1 MKRFILPCVVAAAI
15 LFFLFFF
22 VFEGFQVLPVYEQ
35 KNMETKCAAYKSC
48 GKCLADKDCGWASDY
63 AEGVKG
69 LVGVADD
76 TIIACIPQSGGKP
89 FITSNLSILM
99 LIKNG
104 ARTLTN
110 FVSRPGQCTD
120 VKCEDQKKCSDC
132 VPYDKCAWQQV
143 TGADGNITQSCI
155 NKADA
160 GAANPSKNTI
170 TSVTNCPIPQCSD
183 MTDCRSCANITG
195 CSFCTIS
202 GKCLKNSEFGSG
214 VNQCST
220 DNKVSL
226 PSNCPCGAYTKCDEC
241 AAQAGCAFCKESQKC
256 VNLDRYGMPPAGTC
270 TASSAATSAEQ
281 CTSGKPAFAT
291 MANTRLTAD
300 EMNAMASSLDA
311 AGDSGNLVGTP
322 AMPVQTNTVRPDSGQ
337 PVSAAKNYPMVT
349 PPRPLGASSM
359 PATVRHEADGGS
371 PLENYV
377 KMLVNSQ
384 LAAQGVPTNEPFQVN
399 ETAALANASDYM
411 RKVFRGVV
419 G

>member
-1 MKRFILPCVVAAAI
+1 
-15 LFFLFFF
+15 
-22 VFEGFQVLPVYEQ
+22 
-35 KNMETKCAAYKSC
+35 
-48 GKCLADKDCGWASDY
+48 
-63 AEGVKG
+63 
-69 LVGVADD
+69 
-76 TIIACIPQSGGKP
+76 
-89 FITSNLSILM
+89 
-99 LIKNG
+99 
-104 ARTLTN
+104 
-110 FVSRPGQCTD
+110 
-120 VKCEDQKKCSDC
+120 
-132 VPYDKCAWQQV
+132 
-143 TGADGNITQSCI
+143 
-155 NKADA
+155 
-160 GAANPSKNTI
+160 
-170 TSVTNCPIPQCSD
+170 
-183 MTDCRSCANITG
+183 
-195 CSFCTIS
+195 
-202 GKCLKNSEFGSG
+202 
-214 VNQCST
+214 
-220 DNKVSL
+220 
-226 PSNCPCGAYTKCDEC
+226 
-241 AAQAGCAFCKESQKC
+241 
-256 VNLDRYGMPPAGTC
+256 MPPAGTC